1 METAYVFFHL
11 QSGNKKSFIDK
22 VKGIDG
28 VKEARL
34 VIGIYD
40 AIIRIEAKSISELE
54 RIYFNQIDTINGI
67 LNSRLHFVACP
78 RTRKIG

>member
-11 QSGNKKSFIDK
+11 QSGSKKNFIEK

-34 VIGIYD
+34 VIGIFD
-40 AIIRIEAKSISELE
+40 AIVRIEAESISQLE
-54 RIYFNQIDTINGI
+54 KIYFNHIDTINGI

-78 RTRKIG
+78 RTRK

>member
-11 QSGNKKSFIDK
+11 QSGSKKNFIEK

-34 VIGIYD
+34 VIGIFD
-40 AIIRIEAKSISELE
+40 AIVRIEAESISELE
-54 RIYFNQIDTINGI
+54 KIYFNKIDTINGI

-78 RTRKIG
+78 RTRK

>member
-1 METAYVFFHL
+1 MKTAYVFFHL
-11 QSGNKKSFIDK
+11 QSGSKKNFIEK

-34 VIGIYD
+34 VIGIFD
-40 AIIRIEAKSISELE
+40 AIVRIEAESISELE
-54 RIYFNQIDTINGI
+54 KIYFNKIDTINGI

-78 RTRKIG
+78 RTRK

>member
-11 QSGNKKSFIDK
+11 QSGSKKNFIEK

-34 VIGIYD
+34 VIGIFD
-40 AIIRIEAKSISELE
+40 AIVRIEAESISELE
-54 RIYFNQIDTINGI
+54 KIYFNQIDTINGI

-78 RTRKIG
+78 RTRK